1 MEDVCIFID
10 ESGAH
15 GFDFEKDGVT
25 KFYVI
30 TVVIIEKKYT
40 YEFLKSLEDIY
51 SELATSQI
59 PKAKIFNKNSKL
71 RDIFIEK
78 IAKLNFIYFNL
89 IVDKRKINLN
99 SGLAWKTSFFKYFQ
113 AMCYN
118 RFISSYNNIDIY
130 TDEYGSLTYQD
141 SFSKYIKSKFKIT
154 LYNSLEINQI
164 SSSSEFIEKYGCFL
178 ADNISGIVRYSLE
191 QNVEQD
197 TIFGS
202 LSKHFLGDIV
212 FPFNRKNIDTI
223 VVETSEN
230 SIIRKI
236 SLEKAFKYL
245 ELKQNLFSESN
256 LEVIVLQYLTL
267 ESLVNNN
274 DYIYGGVIE
283 EYIKENYNIELRNS
297 ELKQVII
304 KNLRDHDLLIS
315 SSSKGY
321 KLTTSKQDV
330 KDFLDLTNKNTVY
343 SIRRLKHFFNELK
356 KHNIDLSF
364 IENTN
369 YEEINKFLKSVN
381 L

>member
-25 KFYVI
+25 KYYVI
-30 TVVIIEKKYT
+30 TVIIIEKKYKD
-40 YEFLKSLEDIY
+40 EFLRSLEDIY
-51 SELATSQI
+51 KELTTSPK
-59 PKAKIFNKNSKL
+59 PKAT
-71 RDIFIEK
+71 IFIKDKVKRNLLFDK
-78 IAKLNFIYFNL
+78 INKLNFIYFNL

-99 SGLAWKTSFFKYFQ
+99 SGLAWKTTFFKYFQ

-130 TDEYGSLTYQD
+130 TDEYGSLTYQE

-154 LYNSLEINQI
+154 LYNNLEINQI
-164 SSSSEFIEKYGCFL
+164 SSSSECIEKYGCFL
-178 ADNISGIVRYSLE
+178 ADNISGIVRYSFE

-202 LSKHFLGDIV
+202 LSKHFLGDVV

-223 VVETSEN
+223 VVKTSED

-236 SLEKAFKYL
+236 SLEQAFKYL
-245 ELKQNLFSESN
+245 ESKESLFSESK

-267 ESLVNNN
+267 ESLANNK

-283 EYIKENYNIELRNS
+283 EYIKVNYKIELRNS

-304 KNLRDHDLLIS
+304 KNLRDQDLLIS

-321 KLTTSKQDV
+321 KLTTSKQDI
-330 KDFLDLTNKNTVY
+330 KDFLDLTNKNTVS
-343 SIRRLKHFFNELK
+343 SIRRLKNFFNEFK

-364 IENTN
+364 MQNSV
-369 YEEINKFLKSVN
+369 YDEINNFLNSVN
-381 L
+381 